1 MKLLL
6 LDGYGIDMRVNGGKL
21 HIKEGRSSPDEE
33 PKEYVF
39 APKRIDIDSI
49 VIYGRKGNL
58 TLDAIRWLIKHNVQ
72 ISILNW
78 NGKLLTTMLPPE
90 STNVKT
96 KFAQYHAFED
106 QVKRVEIAKKFIE
119 AKFNKSQAVIDY
131 LKLRYPE
138 IEFNV
143 SDELRRLKGAK
154 TIKEVMGIEG
164 GLAWKYW
171 NEFSKAIP
179 EKYEFCSRIDQYRR
193 PMGSGDMVN
202 TMLNYGYALLEAE
215 CLRAIN
221 TVGLD
226 PHVGF
231 LHEMNPSKNSL
242 AYDLQEPFRFL
253 VDLAVISLVEN
264 EMMDKKDFIV
274 TENYNLRL
282 RGFGA
287 KKVASEF
294 SSLMNQAVSYGEK
307 QTTWGSILLLKARE
321 LANYLIEKTK
331 NLDFVIPGYQ
341 DQRVDSLEIRQKILK
356 ISYSDWKKL
365 GFSKGTL
372 HYMKQNAKSDKPFSL
387 NSHVL
392 ERVKAWDNMVSE
404 DRVKV

>member
-6 LDGYGIDMRVNGGKL
+6 LDGYGIDMRVDGGKL
-21 HIKEGRSSPDEE
+21 HIKEGISSPENE
-33 PKEYVF
+33 PHKYVF
-39 APKRIDIDSI
+39 FPKRIDIDSI
-49 VIYGRKGNL
+49 IIYGRSGNI

-72 ISILNW
+72 TSILNW
-78 NGKLLTTMLPPE
+78 DGKLLTTMLPPE

-106 QVKRVEIAKKFIE
+106 PKKRVETAKKFIE
-119 AKFNKSQAVIDY
+119 AKFSKSQAVIDY

-138 IEFNV
+138 VNLDISV
-143 SDELRRLKGAK
+143 ELKNLDGTK
-154 TIKEVMGIEG
+154 TIREIMGAEG

-179 EKYEFCSRIDQYRR
+179 EKYEFCSRIDKYRR

-202 TMLNYGYALLEAE
+202 TMLNYGYSLLEAE
-215 CLRAIN
+215 CLRVIN

-253 VDLAVISLVEN
+253 VDLAVINLVEN
-264 EMMDKKDFIV
+264 GTMDKKDFIV

-282 RGFGA
+282 RGLGG

-294 SSLMNQAVSYGEK
+294 SNMLNKPVNYGDK
-307 QTTWGSILLLKARE
+307 QTTWGSVLLLKARE
-321 LANYLIEKTK
+321 LAHNLIGKSKE
-331 NLDFVIPGYQ
+331 LDFVSPEFGVNRI
-341 DQRVDSLEIRQKILK
+341 DSHEIRQKILS
-356 ISYSDWKKL
+356 ISYVDWKKL

-392 ERVKAWDNMVSE
+392 ERVKAWENLVSGGQ
-404 DRVKV
+404 VKV